1 MTEKILLTKIRLDG
15 GTQPR
20 KELDE
25 TLVQHYTEEILEGQ
39 EFPPVDLHFD
49 GKHYWLSDGFHRWH
63 AHKRAGH
70 KDIDSNV
77 IQGTKR
83 DAFIASLKANA
94 QHGKAR
100 TPEER
105 RYVVQLALEDIE
117 LGDLS
122 DTQIAQICLV
132 SNMTVGRVRKAL
144 GLKKE
149 TSVGKD
155 GKRRDT
161 SNIGRKPAALPAAY
175 PEPEFEEED
184 KLNELATEISA
195 VSEENTKLKDMLAV
209 RSLPVSEEARA
220 EVQETIESLREQ
232 VKELEAKLKSVTH
245 SRDEFMAKN
254 AEMLKQINYWKRR
267 AEKAA

>member
-1 MTEKILLTKIRLDG
+1 MKILLTKIRLDG

-39 EFPPVDLHFD
+39 AFPPVDLYFD

-70 KDIDSNV
+70 KDIASNV
-77 IQGTKR
+77 IEGTKR

-122 DTQIAQICLV
+122 DTQIAQVCLV

-149 TSVGKD
+149 TTVGKD
-155 GKRRDT
+155 GRRRYT
-161 SNIGRKPAALPAAY
+161 SKIGRKVITLPPAY
-175 PEPEFEEED
+175 PEPQFEDED
-184 KLNELATEISA
+184 KLTELATEITA

-232 VKELEAKLKSVTH
+232 VRELEAKLKSMTQ
-245 SRDEFMAKN
+245 SRDEFMSKN

>member
-70 KDIDSNV
+70 KDITSNV

-100 TPEER
+100 TPDER

-161 SNIGRKPAALPAAY
+161 SNIGRKPVALPAAV
-175 PEPEFEEED
+175 PEFEEED

-232 VKELEAKLKSVTH
+232 VKELEAKLKSVTQ
-245 SRDEFMAKN
+245 SRDEFMSKN

>member
-63 AHKRAGH
+63 AHKRAAH
-70 KDIDSNV
+70 KDISANV
-77 IQGTKR
+77 TQGTKR

-94 QHGKAR
+94 QHGKPR

-122 DTQIAQICLV
+122 DTQVAQICQV

-149 TSVGKD
+149 TTVGKD

-161 SNIGRKPAALPAAY
+161 SKIGRKPVPAAY
-175 PEPEFEEED
+175 PEPEDED
-184 KLNELATEISA
+184 KLTELSTEITA

-220 EVQETIESLREQ
+220 EVKETIESLREQ
-232 VKELEAKLKSVTH
+232 VRELEAKLKSMTQ
-245 SRDEFMAKN
+245 SRDEFMSKN

>member
-39 EFPPVDLHFD
+39 AFPPVDLHFD

-70 KDIDSNV
+70 KDIEANV
-77 IQGTKR
+77 SEGTKR

-94 QHGKAR
+94 QHGKPR
-100 TPEER
+100 TPDER

-122 DTQIAQICLV
+122 DTQVAQICLV

-149 TSVGKD
+149 TTVGKD

-161 SNIGRKPAALPAAY
+161 SNIGRKAAP
-175 PEPEFEEED
+175 PPVQQFEEEN
-184 KLNELATEISA
+184 KLDELATEITA

-232 VKELEAKLKSVTH
+232 VKELEAKLKSMTQ
-245 SRDEFMAKN
+245 SRDEFMSKN

>member
-1 MTEKILLTKIRLDG
+1 MTEKISLTKIRLDG

-39 EFPPVDLHFD
+39 EFPAVDLYFD

-70 KDIDSNV
+70 KDISANV
-77 IQGTKR
+77 KQGTKR

-94 QHGKAR
+94 QHGKPR
-100 TPEER
+100 SPEER

-122 DTQIAQICLV
+122 DTQIAQICQV

-149 TSVGKD
+149 TTVGKD

-161 SNIGRKPAALPAAY
+161 SNIGRKAVPP
-175 PEPEFEEED
+175 PVQQFEEED
-184 KLNELATEISA
+184 KLTELATEITA

-209 RSLPVSEEARA
+209 RSLPVSDEARA

-232 VKELEAKLKSVTH
+232 VKELEAKLKSMTQ
-245 SRDEFMAKN
+245 SRDEFMSKN

>member
-70 KDIDSNV
+70 KDITSNV
-77 IQGTKR
+77 TQGTKR

-100 TPEER
+100 TPDER

-117 LGDLS
+117 LGELS

-149 TSVGKD
+149 TTVGKD

-161 SNIGRKPAALPAAY
+161 SNIGRKAAPPPVAPVY
-175 PEPEFEEED
+175 EEED
-184 KLNELATEISA
+184 KLTELATEISV

-232 VKELEAKLKSVTH
+232 VKELEAKVKSLTQ

>member
-63 AHKRAGH
+63 AHKRAAH
-70 KDIDSNV
+70 KDISANV
-77 IQGTKR
+77 TQGTKR

-94 QHGKAR
+94 QHGKPR

-122 DTQIAQICLV
+122 DTQVAQICQV

-149 TSVGKD
+149 TTVGKD

-161 SNIGRKPAALPAAY
+161 SKIGRKPVPAVY
-175 PEPEFEEED
+175 PEPEDED
-184 KLNELATEISA
+184 KLTELSTEITA

-220 EVQETIESLREQ
+220 EVKETIESLREQ
-232 VKELEAKLKSVTH
+232 VRELEAKLKSMTQ
-245 SRDEFMAKN
+245 SRDEFMSKN

>member
-70 KDIDSNV
+70 KDITSNV

-100 TPEER
+100 TPDER

-161 SNIGRKPAALPAAY
+161 SNIGRKPVAIPAAV
-175 PEPEFEEED
+175 PEFEEED

-232 VKELEAKLKSVTH
+232 VKELEAKVKSLTQ

>member
-25 TLVQHYTEEILEGQ
+25 NLVQHYTEEILEGQ

-70 KDIDSNV
+70 KDITSNV

-100 TPEER
+100 TADER

-117 LGDLS
+117 LGELS

-149 TSVGKD
+149 TTVGKD

-161 SNIGRKPAALPAAY
+161 SNIGRKTVAPI
-175 PEPEFEEED
+175 PEFEEED

-232 VKELEAKLKSVTH
+232 VKELEAKVRSLTQ

>member
-20 KELDE
+20 KELD
-25 TLVQHYTEEILEGQ
+25 TNLVQHYTEAILEGA
-39 EFPPVDLHFD
+39 EFPPVDLYFD

-70 KDIDSNV
+70 NDVTANV
-77 IQGTKR
+77 KQGTKR
-83 DAFIASLKANA
+83 DAFRASLKANSR
-94 QHGKAR
+94 HGKPRSA
-100 TPEER
+100 EELR
-105 RYVVQLALEDIE
+105 NCVRMALEDIE
-117 LGDLS
+117 MGEWS
-122 DTQIAQICLV
+122 DGQIAIECDC
-132 SNMTVGRVRKAL
+132 SKMTVGRVRKAL
-144 GLKKE
+144 GLEK
-149 TSVGKD
+149 TTTIGKD

-161 SNIGRKPAALPAAY
+161 TNIGRKAAPPAVVQ
-175 PEPEFEEED
+175 PEYEEED
-184 KLNELATEISA
+184 KLKELATEIGA
-195 VSEENTKLKDMLAV
+195 MSEENTKLKDMLAV

-232 VKELEAKLKSVTH
+232 VRELEYKLATMTQ
-245 SRDEFMAKN
+245 SRDEFMSKN

>member
-1 MTEKILLTKIRLDG
+1 MIEKIALTKIRLDG

-25 TLVQHYTEEILEGQ
+25 TLVQHYTEELLEGQ
-39 EFPPVDLHFD
+39 EFPPVDLYFD

-63 AHKRAGH
+63 AHKRAAH
-70 KDIDSNV
+70 KDISAIVNK
-77 IQGTKR
+77 GTKR

-94 QHGKAR
+94 HHGKAR
-100 TPEER
+100 TPDER

-122 DTQIAQICLV
+122 DAQIAATCQV
-132 SNMTVGRVRKAL
+132 SAMTVGRVRKAL
-144 GLKKE
+144 GLKKD
-149 TSVGKD
+149 TTIGKD

-161 SNIGRKPAALPAAY
+161 SKIGRKAPPPKFPAPPPA
-175 PEPEFEEED
+175 FENED
-184 KLNELATEISA
+184 KLNEMATEITA

-209 RSLPVSEEARA
+209 RSLPVSEEAQA
-220 EVQETIESLREQ
+220 EVAETIDSLREQ
-232 VKELEAKLKSVTH
+232 VRELESKVKSLTQ

-254 AEMLKQINYWKRR
+254 AEMVKQINYWKRR